1 MWPIERPQAHNVTV
15 CYASLPVRHEET
27 GAFFSSPP
35 VPPQC
40 TPEGR
45 RSGGANRRRRADG
58 ETSPATDQPP
68 PEGIPW
74 FLDLIS
80 LYSWGSQGRPGW
92 EAGNLLPWG
101 SCLRG

>member
-1 MWPIERPQAHNVTV
+1 MSQSATH
-15 CYASLPVRHEET
+15 LLVRHEET

-35 VPPQC
+35 VPSAVHA
-40 TPEGR
+40 R
-45 RSGGANRRRRADG
+45 RAQARRAGGASRRRRADG
-58 ETSPATDQPP
+58 ETPPATDQPP

-74 FLDLIS
+74 LLDLIS

>member
-1 MWPIERPQAHNVTV
+1 MSQSATHRYQFATKK
-15 CYASLPVRHEET
+15 L
-27 GAFFSSPP
+27 GLSSP
-35 VPPQC
+35 VLRFLRFQ
-40 TPEGR
+40 
-45 RSGGANRRRRADG
+45 ARRREPSPEADG
-58 ETSPATDQPP
+58 ETPPATDQPL